1 MGGKEHPKVDR
12 AHVQKPIQLK
22 TRSFVDQVIHI
33 NRVRWE
39 RVVTLHTMWHVYR
52 TATSNVTASYK
63 NNVANTFKVNL
74 GLRLPGKG
82 WKVSI
87 VSAMLPKMALF
98 KDMQDESVNLMELW
112 AKTEHASNSDKWKK
126 GKVKASNLKAWEK
139 SESCGTTEE
148 FFNCVKH
155 RLEETAH
162 AELDADYKIDPAR
175 WIHLEWDKKGAHPE
189 LVIKK
194 TTEYNTICVYKPFAD
209 VL

>member
-1 MGGKEHPKVDR
+1 MSLDR
-12 AHVQKPIQLK
+12 AHAQKPIQLK

-52 TATSNVTASYK
+52 TTTSNVTASYK

-139 SESCGTTEE
+139 SESCGTAEE